1 MQILQSTL
9 LLLSQ
14 SSILDLT
21 DQAIHNSANV
31 VDVLDDLFIHTIRS
45 VNRLVWQINTQEI
58 PELKSKILE
67 GLSNSESLSIPEE
80 HKTRKLTSLYKKAME
95 NVIDLDEQ
103 IPVTKKALENGPI
116 QKGSYLLNEVEKY
129 RKHLGIKN

>member
-1 MQILQSTL
+1 MQILQTTL

-21 DQAIHNSANV
+21 DQSIHNSANV

-67 GLSNSESLSIPEE
+67 GLSNNESLSIPEE

-103 IPVTKKALENGPI
+103 IPVTKKALESGPI